1 MDRRVFIGLPAGEG
15 LRQKAGEF
23 RAAHRALSV
32 RWTPPENLHV
42 TLVPPWRCGDIDAVC
57 EALAHLLADTCSFD
71 AVFTS
76 VSGGPSRSRPR
87 LLWAS
92 GGAHEGLGTLSRKL
106 SALAGEG
113 NGEVLGRDFLL
124 HVTLAR
130 LKNGA
135 ALRFHPEIVDWRCAF
150 DRVRLYE
157 SVTHPGGAVYRALC
171 DVVLKGGGELVTP
184 PVTG

>member
-15 LRQKAGEF
+15 LRQKAAEF
-23 RAAHRALSV
+23 RAAHPALSV

-42 TLVPPWRCGDIDAVC
+42 TLVPPWRCGEPEAVC
-57 EALAHLLADTCSFD
+57 EALASLLADTRSFD

-92 GGAHEGLGTLSRKL
+92 GSTHEGLGALARKL
-106 SALAGEG
+106 S
-113 NGEVLGRDFLL
+113 VLVEERNMEAAGRDFLP

-130 LKNGA
+130 LRKRQPSS
-135 ALRFHPEIVDWRCAF
+135 LPRETVEWRSTF
-150 DRVRLYE
+150 DRACLYE
-157 SVTHPGGAVYRALC
+157 SVTLPEGAVYRVLC
-171 DVVLKGGGELVTP
+171 DVALKGGHASG
-184 PVTG
+184 TG